1 MKNRW
6 LVGIAGLLMMTILG
20 AIYSWSLFTQPLIAS
35 FGWSNVTTTWT
46 FAISIFFLGMGAL
59 AGGRWQDRIGPRRV
73 ALIGVVMWG
82 VGNILAGIGTPSLGA
97 WWLYMSYGAIGGFG
111 IGMGYVT
118 PVAVVTKWFP
128 QRRGFGTGMV
138 VMGFGLGAVI
148 YNLIIKSMPSFSAA
162 AATAAD
168 YVSARAQ
175 AAAGDVKF
183 DIAAHLLTASETQA
197 VMDVF
202 VMSGITFLLAGSL
215 CACFLQN
222 PDAAAPVEPAL
233 KEAGAAGSRSY
244 STREML
250 HTPQFYVLWLILFL
264 NVTAGIL
271 VISNAV
277 PIMQELTGAAPKVV
291 ATVFGAI
298 AICNAVGRLFWG
310 AVSDRIGRKGAYAL
324 IFMLQ
329 AAVFFVLGG
338 LHSLVHAAIAYAV
351 ILFCY
356 GGGFGIMPSFS
367 ADYFG
372 TRHMGAN
379 YGALLTAWGVAG
391 LAGPLLAAYVNDVTG
406 SFSGALPVVA
416 CMLLI
421 ATVLPLTSRKP
432 ARSTILVSER
442 LEHISHVERSLQ
454 AAK

>member
-148 YNLIIKSMPSFSAA
+148 YNLIIKSMASFSAA

-421 ATVLPLTSRKP
+421 ATVLPLISRKP
-432 ARSTILVSER
+432 ARSAISVAAR